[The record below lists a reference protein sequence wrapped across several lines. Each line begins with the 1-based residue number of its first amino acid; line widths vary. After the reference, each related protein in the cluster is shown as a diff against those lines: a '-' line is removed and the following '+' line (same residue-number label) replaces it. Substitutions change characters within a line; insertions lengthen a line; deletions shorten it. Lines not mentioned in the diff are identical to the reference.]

1 MRYSIEGGSLPA
13 VIIQL
18 DSGETIL
25 SEAGGRTWSRG
36 PVVTETKTEGGV
48 GKSLGRMFAGES
60 LFMSRYTAQGPAE
73 IAFSSSFPGKIIA
86 RELQAGQSIVFQKR
100 AFLCATY
107 GVELAVH
114 FQKKLGAGL
123 FGGEGFIMQRVT
135 GPGIVFLEVDG
146 HCQEYDLMQGE
157 QLTCDTGVL
166 AIMDATCTMDVQM
179 VKGAKNM
186 LLGGEGLFDT
196 IITGPGK
203 VHLQTMTI
211 AKLAKQMVP
220 FLPSKTK

>member
-36 PVVTETKTEGGV
+36 PVVTETKAEGGV

-146 HCQEYDLMQGE
+146 HCQEYDLMQ
-157 QLTCDTGVL
+157 D
-166 AIMDATCTMDVQM
+166 
-179 VKGAKNM
+179 
-186 LLGGEGLFDT
+186 
-196 IITGPGK
+196 
-203 VHLQTMTI
+203 
-211 AKLAKQMVP
+211 
-220 FLPSKTK
+220 